1 MEQEKNTAKSFSSIL
16 EDKKQGFKSL
26 KKDTKVAIYVGASG
40 LILASVLGAGYAM
53 KNKYDVLF
61 TGLDDTDANNIVT
74 QLEEDNIDVKIEGNT
89 IYVPKN
95 QVDRLRLELS
105 STITNGSQGF
115 ELMDSGSS
123 FGMTDEEFQL
133 KKQRMI
139 QGEIEK
145 TIKTF
150 PQVES
155 ARVHITPG
163 EESVFAKDAN
173 PGTSAVYVNLKAGK
187 TLTEA
192 QVSSIISL
200 VSASSYNIPKQ
211 NVEVIDQNMN
221 LLSEGMFDEN
231 GNYNSSKNMSELDTA
246 RNAEKEYNEDL
257 KASLKELLEPIF
269 GSGKVKIS
277 VNTDLNFDT
286 EDKKVL
292 VVDPNRVAI
301 KESKTE
307 NSTNDGATSVGSPV
321 DNNMSAQAVGTDIDT
336 SKSLEENTEYITGQS
351 ETVTSVAK
359 GGIRNISTSVV
370 IDGIQ
375 DEETLQMVEQMVQTA
390 VGYNPN
396 RGDKVS
402 VVSMTFSNELAEA
415 EKERLE
421 QEKKE
426 AIIKMATITGGS
438 LGTIALV
445 ALIILIIN
453 KKKKKAIEEGV
464 IDLEGMTSEEI
475 ISSAIAEVEEGINNA
490 KEESTFGDGDKV
502 NLTLDDEIRDF
513 ATKNPEQTV
522 ELLKIWLNE

>member
-1 MEQEKNTAKSFSSIL
+1 MEQEKNSVKSFSTVL
-16 EDKKQGFKSL
+16 EEKKQGFKSL

-40 LILASVLGAGYAM
+40 LVLASVFSAGYAM

-61 TGLDDTDANNIVT
+61 AGLDDIDANNIVS
-74 QLEEDNIDVKIEGNT
+74 QLEESKVDVKIEGNT
-89 IYVPKN
+89 IYVPKKE
-95 QVDRLRLELS
+95 VDRLRLELS

-115 ELMDSGSS
+115 ELMDSSSS

-139 QGEIEK
+139 QGEIER

-155 ARVHITPG
+155 ARVHIIPG
-163 EESVFAKDAN
+163 EESVFAKNSN
-173 PGTSAVYVNLKAGK
+173 PGTSAVYLNLKAGR

-192 QVSSIISL
+192 QVASIVSL

-231 GNYNSSKNMSELDTA
+231 GVYNSKNNLSELDTA
-246 RNAEKEYNEDL
+246 RKAEKEYNEDL
-257 KASLKELLEPIF
+257 KNSLKELLEPIF
-269 GSGKVKIS
+269 GPGKVKIS
-277 VNTDLNFDT
+277 VNTDLNFDV

-292 VVDPNRVAI
+292 VVDPNRVAV
-301 KESKTE
+301 KEHKAE
-307 NSTNDGATSVGSPV
+307 NSTNNNPSSGSPV
-321 DNNMSAQAVGTDIDT
+321 DNNMSAPSIEGGNDIT
-336 SKSLEENTEYITGQS
+336 KSLEEDTEYITGQS
-351 ETVTSVAK
+351 EIVTSVAK

-375 DEETLQMVEQMVQTA
+375 NEETLQMVEQMVQTA

-402 VVSMTFSNELAEA
+402 VVSMAFSNELAEA
-415 EKERLE
+415 EQARLEKER
-421 QEKKE
+421 KDAIVKM
-426 AIIKMATITGGS
+426 AIISGGS

-445 ALIILIIN
+445 ALIIAIIN

-464 IDLEGMTSEEI
+464 IGTEGMTSEEI
-475 ISSAIAEVEEGINNA
+475 ISSAIAEVEESMNNV
-490 KEESTFGDGDKV
+490 KEESAFSDGEKTH
-502 NLTLDDEIRDF
+502 LTLDDEIKEF

>member
-1 MEQEKNTAKSFSSIL
+1 MKEEKNSNKSFSAVL
-16 EDKKQGFKSL
+16 EEKKQGFKSL
-26 KKDTKVAIYVGASG
+26 KKDTRVAIYVGASG
-40 LILASVLGAGYAM
+40 LILASVFSAGYMM

-61 TGLDDTDANNIVT
+61 TGLDDIDSNNIVT
-74 QLEEDNIDVKIEGNT
+74 QLEEKNVDVKIEGST
-89 IYVPKN
+89 IYVPKKE
-95 QVDRLRLELS
+95 VDRLRLELS

-115 ELMDSGSS
+115 ELMDSSNS
-123 FGMTDEEFQL
+123 FGMTDEEFKL
-133 KKQRMI
+133 KKQRMV
-139 QGEIEK
+139 QGEIER

-150 PQVES
+150 PQIES

-163 EESVFAKDAN
+163 EESVFAKDAS
-173 PGTSAVYVNLKAGK
+173 PGTSAVYVNLKAGRN
-187 TLTEA
+187 LTEA
-192 QVSSIISL
+192 QVASIISL

-231 GNYNSSKNMSELDTA
+231 GSYNSSKNLSELDTA
-246 RNAEKEYNEDL
+246 RKAEKEYNEDL

-269 GSGKVKIS
+269 GAGRVKIS

-301 KESKTE
+301 KEHKAE
-307 NSTNDGATSVGSPV
+307 NSSNDGPSSGSPV
-321 DNNMSAQAVGTDIDT
+321 DNNMSAPAIGNNGDT
-336 SKSLEENTEYITGQS
+336 TKSLEEDTDYITGQS

-375 DEETLQMVEQMVQTA
+375 NEETLQMVEQMVQTA

-415 EKERLE
+415 EKARLE

-445 ALIILIIN
+445 ALIITIIN
-453 KKKKKAIEEGV
+453 KKKKKAIEEGE
-464 IDLEGMTSEEI
+464 IDSEGMTSEEI
-475 ISSAIAEVEEGINNA
+475 ISSAIAEVEEGINNI
-490 KEESTFGDGDKV
+490 KEESTFADGEKAH
-502 NLTLDDEIRDF
+502 LTLDDEIKEF

>member
-1 MEQEKNTAKSFSSIL
+1 MKEEKNSSKSFSAVL
-16 EDKKQGFKSL
+16 EEKKQGFKSL
-26 KKDTKVAIYVGASG
+26 KKDTRVAIYVGASG
-40 LILASVLGAGYAM
+40 LILASVFSAGYAM

-61 TGLDDTDANNIVT
+61 TGLDDIDANNIVS
-74 QLEEDNIDVKIEGNT
+74 QLEEDNIDVKIEGST
-89 IYVPKN
+89 VYVPKN
-95 QVDRLRLELS
+95 EVDRLRLKLS

-115 ELMDSGSS
+115 ELMDNSS

-139 QGEIEK
+139 QGEIER

-150 PQVES
+150 PQIES

-163 EESVFAKDAN
+163 EESVFAKEAN
-173 PGTSAVYVNLKAGK
+173 PGTSAVYVNLKAGRS
-187 TLTEA
+187 LTEA
-192 QVSSIISL
+192 QVASIVSL

-221 LLSEGMFDEN
+221 LLSEGMFDEK
-231 GNYNSSKNMSELDTA
+231 GVYNSSKNLSELDTA
-246 RNAEKEYNEDL
+246 RKAEKEYNEDL

-269 GSGKVKIS
+269 GAGKVKIS

-301 KESKTE
+301 KEHKAE
-307 NSTNDGATSVGSPV
+307 NSSGDGPSSGSPV
-321 DNNMSAQAVGTDIDT
+321 DNNMSAPAIENNGDT
-336 SKSLEENTEYITGQS
+336 TKSLEEDTDYITGQS

-375 DEETLQMVEQMVQTA
+375 NEETLQMVEQMVQTA

-402 VVSMTFSNELAEA
+402 VVSMTFSNEIAEA
-415 EKERLE
+415 EKARLE
-421 QEKKE
+421 KEKKD

-445 ALIILIIN
+445 ALIITIIN

-464 IDLEGMTSEEI
+464 LDSEEMTSEDI
-475 ISSAIAEVEEGINNA
+475 IASAIAEVEEGINNI
-490 KEESTFGDGDKV
+490 KEESTFGDGEKAQ
-502 NLTLDDEIRDF
+502 LTLDDEIKEF

>member
-1 MEQEKNTAKSFSSIL
+1 MKQEKNDTKSFSTIL
-16 EDKKQGFKSL
+16 EEKKQGFKGL
-26 KKDTKVAIYVGASG
+26 RREKKLAIYVGAG
-40 LILASVLGAGYAM
+40 GIVLASALGANYAI

-61 TGLDDTDANNIVT
+61 TGLDDIDASNIVA
-74 QLEEDNIDVKIEGNT
+74 QLEEKNVDVKIDGST

-95 QVDRLRLELS
+95 QVDRLRLDLS
-105 STITNGSQGF
+105 SSITNGSQGF
-115 ELMDSGSS
+115 ELMDNSSS

-133 KKQRMI
+133 KKQRMV

-163 EESVFAKDAN
+163 EESVFAKEAN
-173 PGTSAVYVNLKAGK
+173 PGTSAVYVNLKAGRN
-187 TLTEA
+187 LTEA

-211 NVEVIDQNMN
+211 NIEVIDQNMN
-221 LLSEGMFDEN
+221 LLSEGLFDEN
-231 GNYNSSKNMSELDTA
+231 GTYNSNKNISELDTA
-246 RNAEKEYNEDL
+246 RKAEKEYNEDL

-292 VVDPNRVAI
+292 VVDPNRVAV
-301 KESKTE
+301 KEHKSE
-307 NSTNDGATSVGSPV
+307 NSASEGDSSGSPV
-321 DNNMSAQAVGTDIDT
+321 DNNMSAPAIDSSTET
-336 SKSLEENTEYITGQS
+336 SKALEEDTEYITGQS

-359 GGIRNISTSVV
+359 GGIRSISTSVV

-375 DEETLQMVEQMVQTA
+375 DEKTLEMVEQMVQTA
-390 VGYNPN
+390 VGYTPN

-402 VVSMTFSNELAEA
+402 VVSMTFSNEIAEA
-415 EKERLE
+415 EKARLE
-421 QEKKE
+421 KERKE
-426 AIIKMATITGGS
+426 AIVKMATVTGGS
-438 LGTIALV
+438 LGTVALV
-445 ALIILIIN
+445 ALIIVIIN
-453 KKKKKAIEEGV
+453 KKKKKAIEEGTLDDV
-464 IDLEGMTSEEI
+464 SSEEI
-475 ISSAIAEVEEGINNA
+475 ISSAIAEVEDSVSKA
-490 KEESTFGDGDKV
+490 KGESATFNENDKM
-502 NLTLDDEIRDF
+502 LTLDDEIKEF
-513 ATKNPEQTV
+513 ATKNPEQTI

>member
-1 MEQEKNTAKSFSSIL
+1 MKQEKNDTKSFSTIL
-16 EDKKQGFKSL
+16 EEKKQGFKGL
-26 KKDTKVAIYVGASG
+26 RREKKLAIYVGTG
-40 LILASVLGAGYAM
+40 GIVLASALGANYAI

-61 TGLDDTDANNIVT
+61 TGLDDIDASNIVA
-74 QLEEDNIDVKIEGNT
+74 QLEEKNVDVKIDGST

-95 QVDRLRLELS
+95 QVDRLRLDLS
-105 STITNGSQGF
+105 SSITNGSQGF
-115 ELMDSGSS
+115 ELMDNSSS

-133 KKQRMI
+133 KKQRMV

-163 EESVFAKDAN
+163 EESVFAKEAN
-173 PGTSAVYVNLKAGK
+173 PGTSAVYVNLKAGRN
-187 TLTEA
+187 LTEA

-211 NVEVIDQNMN
+211 NIEVIDQNMN
-221 LLSEGMFDEN
+221 LLSEGLFDEN
-231 GNYNSSKNMSELDTA
+231 GTYNSSKNISELDTA
-246 RNAEKEYNEDL
+246 RKAEKEYNEDL

-292 VVDPNRVAI
+292 VVDPNRVAV
-301 KESKTE
+301 KEHKSE
-307 NSTNDGATSVGSPV
+307 NSASEGDSSGSPV
-321 DNNMSAQAVGTDIDT
+321 DNNMSAPAIDSSTET
-336 SKSLEENTEYITGQS
+336 SKALEEDTEYITGQS

-359 GGIRNISTSVV
+359 GGIRSISTSVV

-375 DEETLQMVEQMVQTA
+375 DEKTLEMVEQMVQTA
-390 VGYNPN
+390 VGYTPN

-402 VVSMTFSNELAEA
+402 VVSMTFSNEIAEA
-415 EKERLE
+415 EKARLE
-421 QEKKE
+421 KERKE
-426 AIIKMATITGGS
+426 AIVKMATVTGGS
-438 LGTIALV
+438 LGTVALV
-445 ALIILIIN
+445 ALIIVIIN
-453 KKKKKAIEEGV
+453 KKKKKAIEEGTLDDV
-464 IDLEGMTSEEI
+464 SSEEI
-475 ISSAIAEVEEGINNA
+475 ISSAIAEVEDSVNKA
-490 KEESTFGDGDKV
+490 KEESATFNENDKM
-502 NLTLDDEIRDF
+502 LTLDDEIKEF
-513 ATKNPEQTV
+513 ATKNPEQTI

>member
-1 MEQEKNTAKSFSSIL
+1 MKDEKNSSKSFSSVL
-16 EDKKQGFKSL
+16 EGKKQDFKSL
-26 KKDTKVAIYVGASG
+26 KKDTKIAIYVGASG
-40 LILASVLGAGYAM
+40 LILTTVFGTGYMM

-61 TGLDDTDANNIVT
+61 TGLDDIDANNIVT
-74 QLEEDNIDVKIEGNT
+74 QLEEDSVDVKLEGST
-89 IYVPKN
+89 IYVPKKE
-95 QVDRLRLELS
+95 VDRLRLKLS
-105 STITNGSQGF
+105 TTITNGSQGF
-115 ELMDSGSS
+115 ELMDSSNS

-133 KKQRMI
+133 KKQRMV

-150 PQVES
+150 PQIES
-155 ARVHITPG
+155 ARVHINPG
-163 EESVFAKDAN
+163 EESVFAKDAS
-173 PGTSAVYVNLKAGK
+173 PGTSAVYLNLKAGR
-187 TLTEA
+187 TLSEE
-192 QVSSIISL
+192 QVRSIISL
-200 VSASSYNIPKQ
+200 ISASSYNVPKQ

-221 LLSEGMFDEN
+221 LLSEGMFDED
-231 GNYNSSKNMSELDTA
+231 GNYSSKNNLSELDTA
-246 RNAEKEYNEDL
+246 RKAEKEYNEDL

-277 VNTDLNFDT
+277 VNTDLNFDV

-301 KESKTE
+301 KENKSE
-307 NSTNDGATSVGSPV
+307 NSTSDGTSSGSPV
-321 DNNMSAQAVGTDIDT
+321 DNNMSAPAVGTDSDT
-336 SKSLEENTEYITGQS
+336 TKSLEENTEYITGQS

-370 IDGIQ
+370 VDGIQ
-375 DEETLQMVEQMVQTA
+375 NEETLQMIEQMVQTA

-402 VVSMTFSNELAEA
+402 VVSMAFSNELAEA
-415 EKERLE
+415 EKARLE

-445 ALIILIIN
+445 ALIITIIN
-453 KKKKKAIEEGV
+453 KKKKKAIEEGT
-464 IDLEGMTSEEI
+464 IDINNMTDEDI
-475 ISSAIAEVEEGINNA
+475 ISSAIAEVESDIQNL
-490 KEESTFGDGDKV
+490 KEDSAFGDGDKS
-502 NLTLDDEIRDF
+502 NATLDDEIKEF

>member
-1 MEQEKNTAKSFSSIL
+1 MEQEKNSQKSFNAVL
-16 EDKKQGFKSL
+16 EEKKSDFKNL
-26 KKDTKVAIYVGASG
+26 KKETKTAVYIGTGGVV
-40 LILASVLGAGYAM
+40 LASLFSAGYMA

-61 TGLDDTDANNIVT
+61 TGLDDVDASNIVE
-74 QLEEDNIDVKIEGNT
+74 QLEEDNIDVKIEGST
-89 IYVPKN
+89 IYVPKKE
-95 QVDRLRLELS
+95 VDRLRLELS

-115 ELMDSGSS
+115 ELMDSSS
-123 FGMTDEEFQL
+123 GFGMTEEEFQL

-163 EESVFAKDAN
+163 EQSVFAKQA
-173 PGTSAVYVNLKAGK
+173 TSGKAAVYVNLKAGRK
-187 TLTEA
+187 LEET
-192 QVSSIISL
+192 QVASIVSL

-211 NVEVIDQNMN
+211 NIEVIDQNMT
-221 LLSEGMFDEN
+221 LLSEGMFSED
-231 GNYNSSKNMSELDTA
+231 GSYSSGKNLSELDTA
-246 RNAEKEYNEDL
+246 RKAEKEYNEDL

-301 KESKTE
+301 KEHKTE
-307 NSTNDGATSVGSPV
+307 NLTSEGGESGSPV
-321 DNNMSAQAVGTDIDT
+321 DNNMSAPTVADGE
-336 SKSLEENTEYITGQS
+336 SSEAREEDTEYITGQS

-375 DEETLQMVEQMVQTA
+375 DEETLEMVEQMVQTV

-402 VVSMTFSNELAEA
+402 VISMQFSNELEEA

-421 QEKKE
+421 KEKKE
-426 AIIKMATITGGS
+426 AITKMAIVTGGS

-445 ALIILIIN
+445 ALIITIIN
-453 KKKKKAIEEGV
+453 KKRRKAIERGEMSSNSPV
-464 IDLEGMTSEEI
+464 TDDM
-475 ISSAIAEVEEGINNA
+475 ISSAIAEVEGTINGL
-490 KEESTFGDGDKV
+490 KESSVFNEDKSHQS
-502 NLTLDDEIRDF
+502 LDDEIREF
-513 ATKNPEQTV
+513 ANKNPEQTV

>member
-1 MEQEKNTAKSFSSIL
+1 MEQEKNATKSFSSVL

-26 KKDTKVAIYVGASG
+26 KKDTRIAIYVGASG
-40 LILASVLGAGYAM
+40 LILASALGAGYAM

-61 TGLDDTDANNIVT
+61 TGLDDMDANNIVA
-74 QLEEDNIDVKIEGNT
+74 QLEEDKVDVKIEGNT
-89 IYVPKN
+89 IYVPKKE
-95 QVDRLRLELS
+95 VDRLRLELS

-115 ELMDSGSS
+115 ELMDNNSS
-123 FGMTDEEFQL
+123 FGMTDEEFKL
-133 KKQRMI
+133 KKQRMM
-139 QGEIEK
+139 QGEIER

-150 PQVES
+150 PQIES

-163 EESVFAKDAN
+163 EESVFAKDAS

-187 TLTEA
+187 SLTEA
-192 QVSSIISL
+192 QISSIVSL
-200 VSASSYNIPKQ
+200 VSASAYNVPKQ

-231 GNYNSSKNMSELDTA
+231 GNYTSSKNISELDTA
-246 RNAEKEYNEDL
+246 RKAEKEYNEDL

-277 VNTDLNFDT
+277 VNTDLNFDA

-301 KESKTE
+301 KEHKAE
-307 NSTNDGATSVGSPV
+307 NSTTDGASSGSPV
-321 DNNMSAQAVGTDIDT
+321 DNNMSAPAVGDNSDT
-336 SKSLEENTEYITGQS
+336 NKSLEEDKEYITGQS

-359 GGIRNISTSVV
+359 GGIRNVSTSVV

-375 DEETLQMVEQMVQTA
+375 NEETLQMVEQMVQTA

-402 VVSMTFSNELAEA
+402 VVSMAFSNALAEA

-421 QEKKE
+421 QEKKD

-438 LGTIALV
+438 LGTVALV
-445 ALIILIIN
+445 ALIILMIN
-453 KKKKKAIEEGV
+453 KKKKKAVEEGV
-464 IDLEGMTSEEI
+464 IDSEGMTSEDI
-475 ISSAIAEVEEGINNA
+475 ITSAIAEVEEGINNA
-490 KEESTFGDGDKV
+490 KEESAFNDGDKAH
-502 NLTLDDEIRDF
+502 LTLDDEIKDF